1 MSQQANHG
9 EQAGQHLSGM
19 GKGSMTHLYC
29 VVPVTN
35 RPAALEWFA
44 VFFGRPADE
53 VVGSEAMWQVSETTW
68 VVVDEQPER
77 AGHALLTLG
86 VEGLDEILARLVAH
100 GFGHEPVETY
110 DNGVRHV
117 VVLDP
122 DGNSLSLAEAPAEA
136 PAG

>member
-1 MSQQANHG
+1 MSQPVNHG
-9 EQAGQHLSGM
+9 KQADQHFPP
-19 GKGSMTHLYC
+19 KGSMTHLYS

-35 RPAALEWFA
+35 RAAALQWFA

-53 VVGSEAMWQVSETTW
+53 VVGGEALWRVSETAW
-68 VVVDEQPER
+68 VVVDEHSER

-100 GFGHEPVETY
+100 GFGHQPVETY

-117 VVLDP
+117 VILDP
-122 DGNSLSLAEAPAEA
+122 DGNSLSLAEAPA
-136 PAG
+136 G